1 MNSSHTVTIKELQQ
15 VAAKSADSCW
25 EQIKRPPNLAKIENE
40 WIIPLKYWK
49 TLWRFLQLIINTYN
63 FPSASLWRCV
73 DVCLSP
79 SRAISRL
86 NVYTSRHASGSR
98 FNVPR
103 MCHLTGELHAL
114 LQPSLSIWPLLIA
127 FEIQLPSCHWIP
139 PFNICLCMQ
148 LLLLWSLLLI
158 AISFWCRGL
167 ISFVN

>member
-1 MNSSHTVTIKELQQ
+1 MFTYRNNKGVTAGTSKERRLLLGADQTTTKLGKNWEWVNNSAEI
-15 VAAKSADSCW
+15 
-25 EQIKRPPNLAKIENE
+25 
-40 WIIPLKYWK
+40 LKK

-73 DVCLSP
+73 DVCLSQSYPP
-79 SRAISRL
+79 SERL
-86 NVYTSRHASGSR
+86 HASGSR

-114 LQPSLSIWPLLIA
+114 LQPSLSIWPLLIT
-127 FEIQLPSCHWIP
+127 FEIQLPSCHWIA